1 MAGCGKLD
9 NNGKIVSGAALSC
22 GTKLTYGVG
31 KEKKSTVVHLCREC
45 EEENNGAEQVRT
57 DDV

>member
-1 MAGCGKLD
+1 MAGCGKQD
-9 NNGKIVSGAALSC
+9 NNGKTVTGTPLIC

-31 KEKKSTVVHLCREC
+31 KETKRTEVHLCKEC